1 MATAR
6 VTRLTDLGIEGGVK
20 IKIARTGARM
30 LVLPGADSTPKAD
43 ALADSLRR
51 VLNPEDVAVSRPE
64 KTIGLRISGLDDCT
78 TEKDVAIAIARAT
91 ECSAE
96 QIRPSKIRPGLD
108 GLGATTKL
116 LVGWASATVEALPRR
131 PQRCYRCHEVGHVAA
146 VCPSEVDRSGN
157 CYRCGKDGHLVS
169 GPCSAKPHCPLCE
182 AAGRP
187 AGHQLGSKPC
197 GAKKPTRRNVQASRM
212 APGKAAD
219 AAVTATAAP
228 SGQE

>member
-6 VTRLTDLGIEGGVK
+6 VTR
-20 IKIARTGARM
+20 IKVARTGARM
-30 LVLPGADSTPKAD
+30 LVLPGADSAPKAD

-64 KTIGLRISGLDDCT
+64 KTISLRISGLDDCT
-78 TEKDVAIAIARAT
+78 TEADVAAAIARAT
-91 ECSAE
+91 ECSAD
-96 QIRPSKIRPGLD
+96 K
-108 GLGATTKL
+108 TKL

-146 VCPSEVDRSGN
+146 GCPSDVDRSGN

-197 GAKKPTRRNVQASRM
+197 GAKKPTRRRVEASRM
-212 APGKAAD
+212 APGEAAG
-219 AAVTATAAP
+219 AAVTPTAAP

>member
-6 VTRLTDLGIEGGVK
+6 VTRIRLADLGIEGGLRLK
-20 IKIARTGARM
+20 QARTGARM
-30 LVLPGADSTPKAD
+30 LVLPGASDAPQAD
-43 ALADSLRR
+43 ALAEQLRHN
-51 VLNPEDVAVSRPE
+51 LYPEDVRISRPE
-64 KTIGLRISGLDDCT
+64 KTVCLRVSGLDDHAHAEKTWPLPSRGPPDAPT
-78 TEKDVAIAIARAT
+78 TSIKASTVPVE
-91 ECSAE
+91 
-96 QIRPSKIRPGLD
+96 
-108 GLGATTKL
+108 TKL

-146 VCPSEVDRSGN
+146 VCPSDVDRSGN

-197 GAKKPTRRNVQASRM
+197 GAKKPIRRKVQASRT
-212 APGKAAD
+212 APGEAAD
-219 AAVTATAAP
+219 AAVPPTAAP